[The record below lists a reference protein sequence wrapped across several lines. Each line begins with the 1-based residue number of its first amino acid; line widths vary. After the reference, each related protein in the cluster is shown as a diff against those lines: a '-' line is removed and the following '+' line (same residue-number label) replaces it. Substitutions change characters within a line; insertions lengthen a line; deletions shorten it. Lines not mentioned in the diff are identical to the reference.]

1 MDTGVLVAFHN
12 TRDLNHDAATRLV
25 KSIAGGE
32 MGPAY
37 TTDYVFDE
45 AVTVAL
51 TRTGRPDLAVSLGR
65 FILGQGTPPFMEMVN
80 IDEETFARAW
90 TLFTRHSQRGLSFT
104 DCASL
109 ATMETMRI
117 ERIASF
123 DTDFD
128 GITSRTA

>member
-1 MDTGVLVAFHN
+1 MLGDGCVVSFIVSKMDIL
-12 TRDLNHDAATRLV
+12 
-25 KSIAGGE
+25 
-32 MGPAY
+32 
-37 TTDYVFDE
+37 
-45 AVTVAL
+45 
-51 TRTGRPDLAVSLGR
+51 
-65 FILGQGTPPFMEMVN
+65 LGQGTPPFMEMVN
-80 IDEETFARAW
+80 IEEETFARAW

-109 ATMETMRI
+109 AVMETMRI

>member
-51 TRTGRPDLAVSLGR
+51 TRTGRPDLAVALGR
-65 FILGQGTPPFMEMVN
+65 LILGQDTPPFMELVN
-80 IDEETFARAW
+80 IDDDAFTRAWALFAR
-90 TLFTRHSQRGLSFT
+90 HSRRGLSFT

-109 ATMETMRI
+109 AAMETRRI
-117 ERIASF
+117 DRIASF

-128 GITSRTA
+128 GIASRTT

>member
-1 MDTGVLVAFHN
+1 MAFHN

-25 KSIAGGE
+25 RSIVGGQ
-32 MGPAY
+32 MGTAY

-51 TRTGRPDLAVSLGR
+51 ARTGRSDLATALGR
-65 FILGQGTPPFMEMVN
+65 LILGQGTPPFMELVN
-80 IDEETFARAW
+80 IDDDAFTRAW
-90 TLFTRHSQRGLSFT
+90 ALFTRYAQRGLSFT

-109 ATMETMRI
+109 AAMEDLRI
-117 ERIASF
+117 DRIASF

-128 GITSRTA
+128 GIATRAS

>member
-1 MDTGVLVAFHN
+1 VAFHN
-12 TRDLNHDAATRLV
+12 TRDLNHEAATRLV

-51 TRTGRPDLAVSLGR
+51 TQTGRPGLALSLGR
-65 FILGQGTPPFMEMVN
+65 LILGQDTPPFMELVN
-80 IDEETFARAW
+80 IDDDAFRRAW
-90 TLFTRHSQRGLSFT
+90 ALFTMHSQKGLSFT

-109 ATMETMRI
+109 AIMEALRI
-117 ERIASF
+117 DTIASF

-128 GITSRTA
+128 GIASRAS

>member
-1 MDTGVLVAFHN
+1 VDTGVLVAFHN
-12 TRDLNHDAATRLV
+12 SRDLNHESATRLV

-51 TRTGRPDLAVSLGR
+51 ARTGRPDLAVSLGR
-65 FILGQGTPPFMEMVN
+65 LILGQGTPPFMELVN
-80 IDEETFARAW
+80 IDEDAFKRSW
-90 TLFTRHSQRGLSFT
+90 TLFSMHSKRGLSFT

-109 ATMETMRI
+109 ATMEALRI
-117 ERIASF
+117 DTIASF

-128 GITSRTA
+128 GIATRAS

>member
-1 MDTGVLVAFHN
+1 MAFHN
-12 TRDLNHDAATRLV
+12 ARDLNHDAALRLV
-25 KSIAGGE
+25 SSIAGGE

-51 TRTGRPDLAVSLGR
+51 TRTGRPDLAVALGR
-65 FILGQGTPPFMEMVN
+65 LILGQDTPPFMELVN
-80 IDEETFARAW
+80 IDDDAFTRAWALFARY
-90 TLFTRHSQRGLSFT
+90 SQRGLSFT

-109 ATMETMRI
+109 AVMETRRI
-117 ERIASF
+117 DRIASF

-128 GITSRTA
+128 GIASRTT